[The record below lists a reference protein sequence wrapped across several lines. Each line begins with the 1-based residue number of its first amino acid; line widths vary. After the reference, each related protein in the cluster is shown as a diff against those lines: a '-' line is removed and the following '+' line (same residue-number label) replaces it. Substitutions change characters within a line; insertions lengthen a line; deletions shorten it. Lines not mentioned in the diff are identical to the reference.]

1 MGELIYILASATC
14 LLCTVLLL
22 RQWRASR
29 VPLLFWSGICF
40 LTLTVANIL
49 LFIDLVMVPQ
59 KDLSAYR
66 TGVILFAILLMLHGL
81 VMGRA
86 ER

>member
-1 MGELIYILASATC
+1 MNPLP
-14 LLCTVLLL
+14 
-22 RQWRASR
+22 Q
-29 VPLLFWSGICF
+29 PLLFWSGICF

-66 TGVILFAILLMLHGL
+66 TGVILLAILLMLHGL